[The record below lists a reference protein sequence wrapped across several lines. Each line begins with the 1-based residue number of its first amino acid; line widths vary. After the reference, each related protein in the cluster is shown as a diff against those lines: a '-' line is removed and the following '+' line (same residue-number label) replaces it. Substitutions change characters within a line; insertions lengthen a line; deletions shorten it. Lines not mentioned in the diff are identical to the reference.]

1 MATKISEDTNVQLDL
16 KTIGIIIAGTISLA
30 SMWFTLQSDISELQ
44 NKIDNFSGDEFV
56 QKKGKNPIHKYDER
70 LKNLTSIIFKKF
82 PNSYF
87 EISQLNN
94 DFGPAVFE
102 KEVQALV
109 VSDETKN
116 QGNILNK
123 LRTERNLSPV
133 EIIVVPMTLAKDG
146 KRISTTRIKNSE
158 IDSDGNLLP
167 IDK

>member
-1 MATKISEDTNVQLDL
+1 MSKFSLVAMGGTFDIIHRGHLTLLANAFEISNNVI
-16 KTIGIIIAGTISLA
+16 IGLTS
-30 SMWFTLQSDISELQ
+30 
-44 NKIDNFSGDEFV
+44 DEFV
-56 QKKGKNPIHKYDER
+56 KKKGKKPVHKYDER
-70 LKNLTSIIFKKF
+70 LRNLLLIIFKEF
-82 PNSYF
+82 PNMIF
-87 EISQLNN
+87 EISQLDN
-94 DFGPAVFE
+94 DFGPAVLE

-123 LRTERNLSPV
+123 LRTERNISPA

-167 IDK
+167 ID

>member
-1 MATKISEDTNVQLDL
+1 MSKFSLIAMGGTFD
-16 KTIGIIIAGTISLA
+16 IIHHGHI
-30 SMWFTLQSDISELQ
+30 TLLSTAFDISEKVIIGLT
-44 NKIDNFSGDEFV
+44 SDEFV

-123 LRTERNLSPV
+123 LRTERNISSV

-167 IDK
+167 ID

>member
-1 MATKISEDTNVQLDL
+1 MSKFSLVAMGGTFDIIHRGHLTLLANAFEISNKVI
-16 KTIGIIIAGTISLA
+16 IGLTS
-30 SMWFTLQSDISELQ
+30 
-44 NKIDNFSGDEFV
+44 DEFV
-56 QKKGKNPIHKYDER
+56 KKKGKKPVHKYDER
-70 LKNLTSIIFKKF
+70 LRNLLLIIFKEF
-82 PNSYF
+82 PNMIF
-87 EISQLNN
+87 EISQLDN
-94 DFGPAVFE
+94 DFGPAVLE

-123 LRTERNLSPV
+123 LRTERNISPV

-167 IDK
+167 ID

>member
-1 MATKISEDTNVQLDL
+1 MSKFSLIAMGGTFDIIHHGHITLLSTAFDVSEKVI
-16 KTIGIIIAGTISLA
+16 IGLTS
-30 SMWFTLQSDISELQ
+30 
-44 NKIDNFSGDEFV
+44 DEFV

-123 LRTERNLSPV
+123 LRTERNISPV